1 METIRHERCEKYLF
15 GCGDTLCG
23 LGCRHGG
30 ACVGGLPRALAGAP
44 SVSASTVQPGRSV
57 TFSAGGFGPGSTV
70 TVTDNGVVVGTA
82 TADANG
88 VFVLAVTIG
97 SVGTH
102 TLTASGTDANGA
114 PLSVTA
120 TVEGVLSGSPD
131 GLLISGPGGSATTG
145 GSTSGTTLTALPRTG
160 SDLVVPGAVSGVA
173 LVLMGGTG
181 VVVARRRHTD
191 SLS

>member
-1 METIRHERCEKYLF
+1 MKRTWLAAAAF
-15 GCGDTLCG
+15 
-23 LGCRHGG
+23 
-30 ACVGGLPRALAGAP
+30 CVGSVVATGAPALADYPGPSPVPP

-57 TFSAGGFGPGSTV
+57 TFSAGGFAPGSTV

-88 VFVLAVTIG
+88 VFVLSVTIG

-102 TLTASGTDANGA
+102 TLTASGTDTNGA
-114 PLSVTA
+114 SLSVTA
-120 TVEGVLSGSPD
+120 TVEGVLSGPPD
-131 GLLISGPGGSATTG
+131 GLLISGPGGSATSG